1 MEEKYVVTA
10 ILTTITAIV
19 AVAVSILFLYTIRNI
34 EMQTLISESVQI
46 KEAKDADC
54 LHSNTKL
61 VTDVLKQKN

>member
-1 MEEKYVVTA
+1 MEEKYVVTV
-10 ILTTITAIV
+10 ILTTITVIV

-34 EMQTLISESVQI
+34 EMQTLISESAQI
-46 KEAKDADC
+46 KEVKDADC

>member
-1 MEEKYVVTA
+1 MEERYVVTA

-54 LHSNTKL
+54 SHSNTKL

>member
-1 MEEKYVVTA
+1 MEEKYVVTV

-34 EMQTLISESVQI
+34 EMQMLISESVST
-46 KEAKDADC
+46 KEVKDADY

>member
-1 MEEKYVVTA
+1 MEEKYVATV
-10 ILTTITAIV
+10 ILIIITAIA

-46 KEAKDADC
+46 KEAKDADY
-54 LHSNTKL
+54 LHSNAKL